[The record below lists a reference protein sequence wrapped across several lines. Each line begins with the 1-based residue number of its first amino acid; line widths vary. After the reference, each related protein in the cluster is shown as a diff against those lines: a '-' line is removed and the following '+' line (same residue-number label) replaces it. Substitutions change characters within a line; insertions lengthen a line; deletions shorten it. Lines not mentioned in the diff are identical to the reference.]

1 MGLSL
6 KPMSMRLLPQIRK
19 RGNLKTKMSN
29 AKMVAKSEKEA
40 VAVSINSERVKKSQ
54 EKTDA
59 IMLRPQKADGK
70 IIRDAAAKAGKTVSG
85 YILDAVWEY
94 MENHKEED

>member
-1 MGLSL
+1 M
-6 KPMSMRLLPQIRK
+6 
-19 RGNLKTKMSN
+19 KTKTSDV
-29 AKMVAKSEKEA
+29 KMVVKSEKEA

-59 IMLRPQKADGK
+59 IMLRPKKADGK

-94 MENHKEED
+94 MENHKDK

>member
-1 MGLSL
+1 M
-6 KPMSMRLLPQIRK
+6 
-19 RGNLKTKMSN
+19 KTN
-29 AKMVAKSEKEA
+29 NTDARMVAKFENEA

-70 IIRDAAAKAGKTVSG
+70 IIREAAKAAGKTVSG

-94 MENHKEED
+94 MENHKEK

>member
-1 MGLSL
+1 MAV
-6 KPMSMRLLPQIRK
+6 K
-19 RGNLKTKMSN
+19 
-29 AKMVAKSEKEA
+29 AEKEA